1 METKDQKA
9 IEKFEIEK
17 QEVIKKLKEADGPI
31 FCCYMTGGKV
41 RGSMLA
47 ATNTKDLVTFTK
59 GLKEYYFSCLVE
71 ILRSISRYV
80 LHGESE
86 FRNGESSVKDDNEKD
101 KEECRSK
108 N

>member
-9 IEKFEIEK
+9 IEKFEIDK
-17 QEVIKKLKEADGPI
+17 QNVIEKLKDADGPI

-41 RGSMLA
+41 RGSLLA
-47 ATNTKDLVTFTK
+47 ASGIEDLLTFSK
-59 GLKEYYFSCLVE
+59 ELDEYYSSCLGE
-71 ILRSISRYV
+71 IVRVISRYV

-86 FRNGESSVKDDNEKD
+86 FRNGESVKDDNEKD